1 MFISHKSNIILQI
14 EDTEWQ
20 CRRKSKGMTKPDYWT
35 WIATITSGNNVEIKA
50 FGMEADW
57 APTENVFEYDGGLEA
72 GLKLGKKFSLAISG
86 IVSNYYGV
94 QDYKTT
100 IGIKYKL

>member
-1 MFISHKSNIILQI
+1 MNFYPEQKDLSVP
-14 EDTEWQ
+14 
-20 CRRKSKGMTKPDYWT
+20 GV
-35 WIATITSGNNVEIKA
+35 ATVTSGNDVEIKA

-57 APTENVFEYDGGLEA
+57 APTENVFEYDGGVEA
-72 GLKLGKKFSLAISG
+72 GLKLGKKFTLAISG
-86 IVSNYYGV
+86 EISNYYGV